1 MDTRRR
7 RLLRQKYLKEEERLG
22 KMSRGLSYDNN
33 DDSSEEDAENEGS
46 RFAPHVPKYKART
59 FRNILRDYDDPD
71 FDERQNYM
79 QDYQRE
85 EIIPEEPKDF
95 VEPRHLT
102 APTQRKNAPS
112 SPEPEELTDT
122 EAPETE
128 EVQEEF
134 QETIEE
140 ESINQDEADELET
153 ESYEEDHLD
162 DFDFNND
169 EAEEEEEDDSPSL
182 DLPKDYQ
189 PQPIRRRKTLRQI
202 EADERRRQKEASNLQ
217 DRRIGLRSYNE
228 SPRTKTPRP
237 IRWLA
242 FFAFIMLAFLGGYYI
257 CGGVLRIMNVQPS
270 SEAQVEQQTTDNTSL
285 PEQPQETK
293 SDTTASTQASANVKS
308 TTIFVPKGGSLVS
321 INIEQKEASSNEQML
336 KGILGVY
343 LDSVKEIGLLSTA
356 TELTEIWI
364 GGDTLYLS
372 MNQNFVSDLR
382 RLSAQSATLLMRGFL
397 RTINTNMSSVKKL
410 KVFIDSQEITIT
422 QPIDLTKA
430 WESM

>member
-102 APTQRKNAPS
+102 APTQRKNVPAS
-112 SPEPEELTDT
+112 SEPEELT
-122 EAPETE
+122 EEIQE
-128 EVQEEF
+128 EVLEEKP
-134 QETIEE
+134 
-140 ESINQDEADELET
+140 INQDEADELET
-153 ESYEEDHLD
+153 ESYENDYLD
-162 DFDFNND
+162 DFDFDND
-169 EAEEEEEDDSPSL
+169 EAKEEDDTASL

-189 PQPIRRRKTLRQI
+189 PQPIKRKKTLRQI
-202 EADERRRQKEASNLQ
+202 EADERRRQKEASSLQ
-217 DRRIGLRSYNE
+217 GRRTDLHSYNE
-228 SPRTKTPRP
+228 LQKPKTPRP

-270 SEAQVEQQTTDNTSL
+270 SEVQVEQQTTDNASL

-293 SDTTASTQASANVKS
+293 SDTTASTQTTANVKS

-321 INIEQKEASSNEQML
+321 ITIEQKEASSNEQML

-372 MNQNFVSDLR
+372 MNQNFMSDLR

-410 KVFIDSQEITIT
+410 KVFIDSQEIAIT
-422 QPIDLTKA
+422 QPIDLTRV
-430 WESM
+430 WEAM